1 MSRLASGTLGH
12 LCRSTHFREPKLG
25 RSDAIVDT
33 GAMWHL
39 PSLCVLFELSLIS
52 GRSSSSRTIQILRF
66 DFQLF
71 SYKYRAGSAIRTCGV
86 LPLVVKYIYRCEN
99 GEVVHY
105 KPNHYIHL
113 YTIFT

>member
-66 DFQLF
+66 DFLF
-71 SYKYRAGSAIRTCGV
+71 FIRIRRGGRPYALAGFYRSLSSTYIDSRTV
-86 LPLVVKYIYRCEN
+86 R
-99 GEVVHY
+99 
-105 KPNHYIHL
+105 
-113 YTIFT
+113 